1 MQSTSEILKTLN
13 ILYAEDDES
22 TRKNTIKTLSLFA
35 GHVFEADNGADALR
49 MFQKKN
55 IHIVIL
61 DYVMPFIDGY
71 AVALEIRKTDPDIP
85 IIITSSFTEKEKLLG
100 VIGFNLVSYLEK
112 PLQFNDLM
120 KSLKQSVE
128 RLSHKGKLKIALS
141 EEIVYDSIRKQLLIN
156 GAEEPLTKNEYLFLE
171 ILLAK
176 RSMLVMTEYI
186 EECIY
191 EGSVAPNT
199 LRNMVYRLRKKLPVD
214 LIVTIKEIGYM
225 LKPL

>member
-1 MQSTSEILKTLN
+1 
-13 ILYAEDDES
+13 
-22 TRKNTIKTLSLFA
+22 
-35 GHVFEADNGADALR
+35 

-71 AVALEIRKTDPDIP
+71 AVALEIRKTDSDIP

-120 KSLKQSVE
+120 ESLKQSVE

-156 GAEEPLTKNEYLFLE
+156 GSEEPLTKNEYLFLE
-171 ILLAK
+171 ILFAK